1 MRFKKVF
8 NSIAFRISVTIA
20 VVVAASAVAVGWLI
34 LREERKTLEFELRS
48 KGRYLAETMSHHVV
62 EPLLYE
68 ERHEIFS
75 LLQDSMKSEE
85 SLVVHAEV
93 YDKNG
98 ELIVTAFKN
107 EKFSTLKMPP
117 YDFKYPIDSVDI
129 QEDSKLPIY
138 YLSLPI
144 DVETFGTIGFLRLS
158 ITKEFLYSTLEGVKR
173 KFFLLGAAVIFVGI
187 MFGLWM
193 ARKVLR
199 PILILN
205 KGVRKVGEGELGIE
219 VPVVGE
225 GEIKELALS
234 FNRMSVK
241 LKELINTIKSAQE
254 HLVRTEK
261 LYAIGEFSAGVAHEI
276 KNPLTSIKMLMQRA
290 KRKKETLS
298 NMDISIVEGEISRI
312 DHIVKQFLAF
322 ARPEKVEKTD
332 VNINNV
338 LEEVITVTKPKMKQS
353 TIKLDQKFLSREP
366 IIKGNHDALKQVFLN
381 IILNAIQAMDGRE
394 GTLSIETST
403 NNGNLSVVIKD
414 TGVGI
419 PKKDLKKIFNPFF
432 TTKKDGTGMGLA
444 LTYKTINEHSGKI
457 KIDSKPW
464 IGTTVKVDFP
474 L

>member
-1 MRFKKVF
+1 MRFKKIF

-20 VVVAASAVAVGWLI
+20 VVVAASAIAVGWLI

-48 KGRYLAETMSHHVV
+48 KGRYIAEIMSHHVV

-75 LLQDSMKSEE
+75 LLQGSMKSEE
-85 SLVVHAEV
+85 SLVVYAEV

-98 ELIVTAFKN
+98 ELIVKAFKN
-107 EKFSTLKMPP
+107 EKFNKLKMPP
-117 YDFKYPIDSVDI
+117 YNFKDPIDRVDI
-129 QEDSKLPIY
+129 QQDSKLPVY

-144 DVETFGTIGFLRLS
+144 KVETSGTIGFLRLG

-173 KFFLLGAAVIFVGI
+173 KFYLLGAAVIFVGI
-187 MFGLWM
+187 MLGLWM

-205 KGVRKVGEGELGIE
+205 KGVRRVGEGELGIE

-241 LKELINTIKSAQE
+241 LKELIHSIQSAQE

-261 LYAIGEFSAGVAHEI
+261 LYAVGEFSAGVAHEI
-276 KNPLTSIKMLMQRA
+276 KNPLTSIKMLMQTA
-290 KRKKETLS
+290 KQKKEPLS
-298 NMDISIVEGEISRI
+298 NMDISIIEGEINRI
-312 DHIVKQFLAF
+312 NHIVKQFLAF
-322 ARPEKVEKTD
+322 ARPEKAEKTD